1 MSKDIC
7 AGHEFCTCAGL
18 AMKHGAN
25 RDSVEQLERECR
37 FKKMEESL
45 WVPDS
50 IRTFSGQYVNVFN
63 PDPDTLILE
72 DIAHALSNM
81 PRFGG
86 HLPEFFSVAQ
96 HSIMCSIAG
105 GSHYGS
111 MPLELL
117 MHDASE
123 AFLMDIPSPIKKK
136 LTNYKE
142 IEDNLMN
149 VLAKKFGFQYPF
161 EPMVKKIDEFQLEV
175 EWYSLMLQ
183 DRTHDRYKQ
192 IRIMSPREAK
202 NEFIKAYDYY
212 TR

>member
-1 MSKDIC
+1 MSKNTCD
-7 AGHEFCTCAGL
+7 GYEFCTCAGL

-25 RDSVEQLERECR
+25 RDSVEQLERECQ
-37 FKKMEESL
+37 FKKKEESL

-63 PDPDTLILE
+63 PDPDTIVLE

-105 GSHYGS
+105 
-111 MPLELL
+111 PPRLALELL

-136 LTNYKE
+136 LTNYKD
-142 IEDNLMN
+142 IEHGLMTVIAN
-149 VLAKKFGFQYPF
+149 KFGFKYPF
-161 EPMVKKIDEFQLEV
+161 DEQVKAVDEIQLEV

-183 DRTHDRYKQ
+183 EKNHIRYKQ

-202 NEFIKAYDYY
+202 NQFVNAYHHYIL
-212 TR
+212 